1 MQTSKTQLPFGANI
15 TNGTEADYYLGGTDS
30 NGRKSGFGEL
40 FYASNVTKYQGT
52 VLVLTLLRKCII
64 HLFCALE
71 KKVHPLGNRNDHSV
85 HDLDVGCFSSYL
97 IKGSL

>member
-52 VLVLTLLRKCII
+52 VLVLTLLHQCII

-71 KKVHPLGNRNDHSV
+71 KKVHPFR
-85 HDLDVGCFSSYL
+85 
-97 IKGSL
+97 

>member
-52 VLVLTLLRKCII
+52 VLVLTLLHQCII

-85 HDLDVGCFSSYL
+85 HDLDVGRMLFIL
-97 IKGSL
+97 LD

>member
-40 FYASNVTKYQGT
+40 FYNANNQTAYQGEI
-52 VLVLTLLRKCII
+52 LETL
-64 HLFCALE
+64 
-71 KKVHPLGNRNDHSV
+71 
-85 HDLDVGCFSSYL
+85 FSSYIL
-97 IKGSL
+97 FKKVQFPSTSSVTRWPWP